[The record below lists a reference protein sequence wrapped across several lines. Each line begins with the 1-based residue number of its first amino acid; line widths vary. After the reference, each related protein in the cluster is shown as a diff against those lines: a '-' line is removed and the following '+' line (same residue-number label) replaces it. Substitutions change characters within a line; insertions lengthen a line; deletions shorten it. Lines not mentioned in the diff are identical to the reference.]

1 MIYVTDLHMCVYITD
16 NNDTTPLPLRL
27 VSGSNEQE
35 GRIEMLYY
43 GVWGTVCDTNF
54 GINSANVACR
64 RLGFPGA
71 LRASTSFPYVRAQVW
86 LDNVRCIGNETGLEQ
101 CSHEGIGNRLRSC
114 YYYDDAGVVCIGTYV
129 RIYVHTILN
138 YYNP

>member
-1 MIYVTDLHMCVYITD
+1 MYVTD
-16 NNDTTPLPLRL
+16 NDDRAPLPLRL
-27 VSGSNEQE
+27 ISGSNEQE
-35 GRIEMLYY
+35 GRIEMLYN

-54 GINSANVACR
+54 GINNANVACR

-101 CSHEGIGNRLRSC
+101 CLHEGLGNRLRSC
-114 YYYDDAGVVCIGTYV
+114 YYYDDAGVVCIGMYLCTINIKNS
-129 RIYVHTILN
+129 RIHETLFH
-138 YYNP
+138 

>member
-1 MIYVTDLHMCVYITD
+1 MYVHLNFTRIFATD
-16 NNDTTPLPLRL
+16 NNDTTPFPLRL

-54 GINSANVACR
+54 GMNNANVACR

-71 LRASTSFPYVRAQVW
+71 LRASTSFPYVRKQVW

-101 CSHEGIGNRLRSC
+101 CSHEAIGNRLRSC
-114 YYYDDAGVVCIGTYV
+114 YYYDDAGVVCIGMYLC
-129 RIYVHTILN
+129 ILN
-138 YYNP
+138 

>member
-1 MIYVTDLHMCVYITD
+1 MYVTD

-27 VSGSNEQE
+27 VSGSNERE
-35 GRIEMLYY
+35 GRIEILYY
-43 GVWGTVCDTNF
+43 GIWGTVCDTNF

-64 RLGFPGA
+64 SLGFPGA

-101 CSHEGIGNRLRSC
+101 CSHQGLGNLLSAYSC
-114 YYYDDAGVVCIGTYV
+114 HYNEDAGVYCIGTYLC
-129 RIYVHTILN
+129 TILKSMKHLLD
-138 YYNP
+138 